1 MCKMLPIVMYQHVAH
16 LKRAVRKQMIMH
28 QNHMNLI
35 TNQLMRHQF
44 KRKPSKNTKLFLD
57 IPRDQQ
63 YETKDCS

>member
-1 MCKMLPIVMYQHVAH
+1 MCKMLPITMYQHVAH

-28 QNHMNLI
+28 KNHMNLI

-44 KRKPSKNTKLFLD
+44 KRQSSKAKQFLD

>member
-1 MCKMLPIVMYQHVAH
+1 MCKMLPITMYQHMAH
-16 LKRAVRKQMIMH
+16 LKRAVRKQIIMH

-44 KRKPSKNTKLFLD
+44 KRQSSKAKQFLD